1 MFARSAVIRTHFKS
15 LSVSVARNF
24 GGSAMRSAP
33 VLLDAAK
40 RATHLKALETSG
52 WKMVNG
58 RDAIQKTYNFG
69 NFVEAFGFMTR
80 CALHAE
86 KVDHHP
92 EWFNVY
98 NKVDVTLSTHD
109 CGGLSQLDVDMAQ
122 LMDRLSANK

>member
-1 MFARSAVIRTHFKS
+1 MFGGITRVSYTCVSAVKLTRHFHI
-15 LSVSVARNF
+15 
-24 GGSAMRSAP
+24 SAVRSAP
-33 VLLDAAK
+33 VLLDAAHRSK
-40 RATHLKALETSG
+40 HLKSLETTG
-52 WKMVNG
+52 WKMVTG
-58 RDAIQKTYNFG
+58 RDAIQKTFNFT
-69 NFVEAFGFMTR
+69 NFVEAFGFMSR

-109 CGGLSQLDVDMAQ
+109 CGGLSQRDVDMAH